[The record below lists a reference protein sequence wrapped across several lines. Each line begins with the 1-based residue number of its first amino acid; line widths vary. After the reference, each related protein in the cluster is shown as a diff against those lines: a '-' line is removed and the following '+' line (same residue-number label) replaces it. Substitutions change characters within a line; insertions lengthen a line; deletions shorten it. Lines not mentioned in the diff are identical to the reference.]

1 MTRTAL
7 LEQLKTFTEK
17 VTADLIM
24 PTKVQS
30 ADEAQNYRPA
40 EVYLMRLPD
49 GSSAAKKAPYII
61 HQLLTSKDQQP
72 SGERVQS
79 SASVRSIFVVY
90 NDDGQEGG
98 LMLLNLMER
107 LRIELL
113 RAGILDNRFSLDLNE
128 GLEYMVYPDMDTAP
142 YYAGEMSSTWKLIPV
157 QREVDF
163 SHEQFQS

>member
-7 LEQLKTFTEK
+7 LEQLKAFTEK

-30 ADEAQNYRPA
+30 ADEAQNYRPTD
-40 EVYLMRLPD
+40 VYLMRLPD
-49 GSSAAKKAPYII
+49 GSSATKKAPYII

-90 NDDGQEGG
+90 NDDEQEGG

-113 RAGILDNRFSLDLNE
+113 RTGVLDNRFSLDLSE
-128 GLEYMVYPDMDTAP
+128 GLEYMVYPDTDTAP
-142 YYAGEMSSTWKLIPV
+142 FYAGEMSSTWKLIPV

-163 SHEQFQS
+163 LHEQFQS

>member
-30 ADEAQNYRPA
+30 ADEVQNYRPA

-49 GSSAAKKAPYII
+49 GSSATKKAPYII

-90 NDDGQEGG
+90 NDDEQEGG

-113 RAGILDNRFSLDLNE
+113 RTGVLDNRFSLDLSE
-128 GLEYMVYPDMDTAP
+128 GLEYMVYPDTDTAP
-142 YYAGEMSSTWKLIPV
+142 FYAGEMSSTWKLIPV

-163 SHEQFQS
+163 LHEQFQS

>member
-30 ADEAQNYRPA
+30 ADEVQNYRPA

-49 GSSAAKKAPYII
+49 GSSATKKAPYII

-113 RAGILDNRFSLDLNE
+113 RTGVLDNRFSLDLSE
-128 GLEYMVYPDMDTAP
+128 GLEYMVYPDTDTVP
-142 YYAGEMSSTWKLIPV
+142 FYAGEMSSTWKLIPV

-163 SHEQFQS
+163 LHEQFQS

>member
-7 LEQLKTFTEK
+7 LEQLKAFTEK

-40 EVYLMRLPD
+40 DVYLMRLPD
-49 GSSAAKKAPYII
+49 GSSATKKAPYII

-90 NDDGQEGG
+90 NDDEQEGG

-113 RAGILDNRFSLDLNE
+113 RTGVLDNRFSLDLSE
-128 GLEYMVYPDMDTAP
+128 GLEYMVYPDTDTAP

-163 SHEQFQS
+163 LHEQFQS

>member
-7 LEQLKTFTEK
+7 LEQLKAFTEK

-40 EVYLMRLPD
+40 DVYLMRLPD
-49 GSSAAKKAPYII
+49 GSSATKKAPYII

-90 NDDGQEGG
+90 NDDEQEGG

-113 RAGILDNRFSLDLNE
+113 RTGVLDNRFSLDLSG
-128 GLEYMVYPDMDTAP
+128 GLEYMVYPDTDTAP
-142 YYAGEMSSTWKLIPV
+142 FYAGEMSSTWKLIPV

-163 SHEQFQS
+163 LHEQFQS

>member
-7 LEQLKTFTEK
+7 LEQLKAFTEK
-17 VTADLIM
+17 VTADLVM

-40 EVYLMRLPD
+40 DVYLMRLPD
-49 GSSAAKKAPYII
+49 GSSATKKAPYII

-90 NDDGQEGG
+90 NDDEQEGG

-113 RAGILDNRFSLDLNE
+113 RTGVLDNRFSLDLSE
-128 GLEYMVYPDMDTAP
+128 GLEYMVYPDTDTAP
-142 YYAGEMSSTWKLIPV
+142 FYAGEMSSTWKLIPV

-163 SHEQFQS
+163 LHEQFQS

>member
-7 LEQLKTFTEK
+7 LEQLKAFTEK

-40 EVYLMRLPD
+40 DVYLMRLPD
-49 GSSAAKKAPYII
+49 GSSATKKAPYII

-90 NDDGQEGG
+90 NDDEQEGG

-113 RAGILDNRFSLDLNE
+113 RTGVLDNRFSLDLSE
-128 GLEYMVYPDMDTAP
+128 GLEYMVYPDTDTAP
-142 YYAGEMSSTWKLIPV
+142 FYAGEMSSTWKLIPV

-163 SHEQFQS
+163 LHEQFQS

>member
-90 NDDGQEGG
+90 NDDEQEGG

-113 RAGILDNRFSLDLNE
+113 RTGVLDNRFSLDLSE
-128 GLEYMVYPDMDTAP
+128 GLEYMVYPDTDTAP
-142 YYAGEMSSTWKLIPV
+142 FYAGEMSSTWKLIPV

-163 SHEQFQS
+163 LHEQFQS

>member
-1 MTRTAL
+1 MTITAL
-7 LEQLKTFTEK
+7 LEQLKAFTEK

-40 EVYLMRLPD
+40 DVYLMRLPD
-49 GSSAAKKAPYII
+49 GSSATKKAPYII

-90 NDDGQEGG
+90 NDDEQEGG

-113 RAGILDNRFSLDLNE
+113 RTGVLDNRFSLDLSE
-128 GLEYMVYPDMDTAP
+128 GLEYMVYPDTDTAP
-142 YYAGEMSSTWKLIPV
+142 FYAGEMSSTWKLIPV

-163 SHEQFQS
+163 LHEQFQS

>member
-7 LEQLKTFTEK
+7 LEQLKAFTEK

-40 EVYLMRLPD
+40 DVYLMRLPD
-49 GSSAAKKAPYII
+49 GSSATKKAPYII

-90 NDDGQEGG
+90 NDDEQEGG

-113 RAGILDNRFSLDLNE
+113 RTGVLDNRFSLDISE
-128 GLEYMVYPDMDTAP
+128 GLEYMVYPDTDTAP
-142 YYAGEMSSTWKLIPV
+142 FYAGEMSSTWKLIPV

-163 SHEQFQS
+163 LHEQFQS

>member
-30 ADEAQNYRPA
+30 ADEVQNYRPA

-49 GSSAAKKAPYII
+49 GSSATKKAPYII

-113 RAGILDNRFSLDLNE
+113 RTGVLDNRFSLDLSE
-128 GLEYMVYPDMDTAP
+128 GLEYMVYPDTDTAP
-142 YYAGEMSSTWKLIPV
+142 FYAGEMSSTWKLIPV

-163 SHEQFQS
+163 LHEQFQS

>member
-7 LEQLKTFTEK
+7 LEQLKAFTEK

-40 EVYLMRLPD
+40 DVYLMRLPD
-49 GSSAAKKAPYII
+49 GSSATKKAPYII

-90 NDDGQEGG
+90 NDDEQEGG

-113 RAGILDNRFSLDLNE
+113 RTGVLDNRFSLDLSE
-128 GLEYMVYPDMDTAP
+128 GLEYMVYPDTDTAP
-142 YYAGEMSSTWKLIPV
+142 FYAGEMSSTWKIIPV

-163 SHEQFQS
+163 LHEQFQS

>member
-7 LEQLKTFTEK
+7 LEQLKAFTEK

-40 EVYLMRLPD
+40 DVYLMRLPD
-49 GSSAAKKAPYII
+49 GSSATKKAPYII

-90 NDDGQEGG
+90 NDDEQEGG

-113 RAGILDNRFSLDLNE
+113 RTGVLDNRFSLDLGE
-128 GLEYMVYPDMDTAP
+128 GLEYMVYPDTDTAP
-142 YYAGEMSSTWKLIPV
+142 FYAGEMSSTWKLIPV

-163 SHEQFQS
+163 LHEQFQS

>member
-7 LEQLKTFTEK
+7 LEQLKAFTEK

-40 EVYLMRLPD
+40 DVYLMRLPD
-49 GSSAAKKAPYII
+49 GSSATKKAPYII

-90 NDDGQEGG
+90 NDDEQEGG

-113 RAGILDNRFSLDLNE
+113 RTGVLDNRFSLDLSE
-128 GLEYMVYPDMDTAP
+128 GLEYMVYPDTDTAP
-142 YYAGEMSSTWKLIPV
+142 FYAGEMSSTWKIKPV

-163 SHEQFQS
+163 LHEQFQS

>member
-7 LEQLKTFTEK
+7 LEQLKAFTKK

-40 EVYLMRLPD
+40 DVYLMRLPD
-49 GSSAAKKAPYII
+49 GSSATKKAPYII

-90 NDDGQEGG
+90 NDDEQEGG

-113 RAGILDNRFSLDLNE
+113 RTGVLDNRFSLDLSE
-128 GLEYMVYPDMDTAP
+128 GLEYMVYPDTDTAP
-142 YYAGEMSSTWKLIPV
+142 FYAGEMSSTWKLIPV

-163 SHEQFQS
+163 LHEQFQS